1 MRKLFLP
8 FFIFSF
14 FEVKAQETVLFKIKY
29 LPEHKYTSSMD
40 INNHTEMNI
49 EADKETLEKIK
60 SKGVQLPLI
69 ITAKTSMGYEIQ
81 TGPLDG
87 NKSFPVTISY
97 TGINSAQTMNGK
109 ETTSPPSPLLN
120 LRIYAHCDKDNK
132 MQLDSMPGKN
142 LNDTLRTLIGS
153 MIKNIQNQIKFP
165 EQPLKIGDSFTQDLP
180 MSFPVAGN
188 NIQMVIKMIYKLS
201 EIKNRIAYFDLIE
214 TAEVKLTIK
223 GNNLDMI
230 GQGDGKLIFDIAQSF
245 APSITSNLKC
255 NYTMNME
262 KLLMKGSAAIS
273 SIHKTVIN

>member
-1 MRKLFLP
+1 MKKLFLL
-8 FFIFSF
+8 FFVFSF

-81 TGPLDG
+81 TGPLDD
-87 NKSFPVTISY
+87 NKSFPLTISY
-97 TGINSAQTMNGK
+97 TGINSSQTMNGK
-109 ETTSPPSPLLN
+109 ETTSPPGPLLN
-120 LRIYAHCDKDNK
+120 LRIFAHCDKDNK
-132 MQLDSMPGKN
+132 MQLDSMPGKD

-153 MIKNIQNQIKFP
+153 MVKNVQNQIKFP

-188 NIQMVIKMIYKLS
+188 NIQMVIKMIYKLA
-201 EIKNRIAYFDLIE
+201 EIKNRIAYFDLTE

-245 APSITSNLKC
+245 APSITSNLKF